1 MKTTITCA
9 ALCTAI
15 SMFSCGCL
23 TQPQAFVTS
32 SVPMEQGKY
41 TVLGE
46 EVRGTSTQVMW
57 LFFTFGEGGSV
68 QRHALDDA
76 LSHVDGAD
84 GLTAMAVD
92 SETFS
97 LLPTTLIPFPIFPTF
112 YKVTVTGTPVR
123 FNVN

>member
-1 MKTTITCA
+1 MKILTVVA
-9 ALCTAI
+9 ALFALVATT
-15 SMFSCGCL
+15 GCL
-23 TQPQAFVTS
+23 TQPHSFVTS
-32 SVPMEQGKY
+32 SIPMEQGKY

-46 EVRGTSTQVMW
+46 EVRGSSTQVMW
-57 LFFTFGEGGSV
+57 LFFTFGPRGSV

-76 LSHVDGAD
+76 LRQVDGAD

-97 LLPTTLIPFPIFPTF
+97 LLPTTLVPFPVFPTF
-112 YKVTVTGTPVR
+112 YKITVTGTPVR

>member
-1 MKTTITCA
+1 MKNIVKAIALA
-9 ALCTAI
+9 ALALTA
-15 SMFSCGCL
+15 GCL
-23 TQPQAFVTS
+23 TQPNSFVTS

-46 EVRGTSTQVMW
+46 EVRGSSTQVMW
-57 LFFTFGEGGSV
+57 LFFTFGARGSV

-76 LSHVDGAD
+76 LAQIDGAD

-97 LLPTTLIPFPIFPTF
+97 LLPTLLVPFPVFPTF